1 MVWIIYSH
9 ASHLSSSHFLFWFA
23 LEYTSYFSC
32 QQHFQVPLDEKPL
45 FFTFLKKCSFPFLS
59 PITFSVHITKGS
71 SLAASYHF
79 GLYHYINNNIK
90 RKIECIWRR
99 RKGALFLLEEKK
111 APNSSGIFAMVIQE
125 RENNKIHKVR
135 GHWRSPFITLHWLRF
150 CAAWATFLQFRTFCY
165 YLRPA
170 ILYTTAGES

>member
-1 MVWIIYSH
+1 MVWIINSH

-32 QQHFQVPLDEKPL
+32 QQHLQVPLDEKPL
-45 FFTFLKKCSFPFLS
+45 FFTFLKKCSFSFLS

-71 SLAASYHF
+71 CLAASYHF

-99 RKGALFLLEEKK
+99 RKGALFLLEK

-135 GHWRSPFITLHWLRF
+135 GHWRSSFITLHWLRF